1 MGVSLDPHHTF
12 AALEDEARELIGQVT
27 NQGPVQRVAAVAPV
41 PWAAGH
47 ALSDHLVPAVRRL
60 GYVLLLSAVIQAGV
74 DKGRAA
80 ELRTALLA
88 SLPDLGLT

>member
-1 MGVSLDPHHTF
+1 MGVPLDPNHTF

-47 ALSDHLVPAVRRL
+47 ALSDHTVPAVRRL
-60 GYVLLLSAVIQAGV
+60 GYVLLLSAVVQAGV
-74 DKGRAA
+74 DEGRVA
-80 ELRTALLA
+80 ELRTALLS

>member
-1 MGVSLDPHHTF
+1 MAVPPDSNHTF

-47 ALSDHLVPAVRRL
+47 ALTDHLVPAVRRL
-60 GYVLLLSAVIQAGV
+60 GYVLLLTAVIQAGM

-88 SLPDLGLT
+88 SLPELGLA

>member
-1 MGVSLDPHHTF
+1 MVMPPDPNLTF
-12 AALEDEARELIGQVT
+12 AALEDEARGLIGHIT

-47 ALSDHLVPAVRRL
+47 ALSDHAAPAVRRL

-88 SLPDLGLT
+88 SLPELSLA

>member
-1 MGVSLDPHHTF
+1 MVVPADPNHTL
-12 AALEDEARELIGQVT
+12 AALEDEARELIGRVT

-47 ALSDHLVPAVRRL
+47 ALSDHAASAVRRL
-60 GYVLLLSAVIQAGV
+60 GYVLLLSAIIQAGV
-74 DKGRAA
+74 DQGRAA

-88 SLPDLGLT
+88 SLPELGLT